1 MSGELPTER
10 QSRDLPYLLASRS
23 ILPGG
28 SLGSRSRI
36 FPRKGRGGGCGIG
49 TDMTGEC
56 KWAEKLEEE
65 GVDKQDQNDKIRADT
80 QRSSLIRSKV
90 MQGGREEKNIRINNE
105 S

>member
-1 MSGELPTER
+1 
-10 QSRDLPYLLASRS
+10 
-23 ILPGG
+23 
-28 SLGSRSRI
+28 
-36 FPRKGRGGGCGIG
+36 
-49 TDMTGEC
+49 MTGEC